1 MSVTLGSVQ
10 PTYLAWVP
18 FFQRMILS
26 DVFVYLD
33 DVEFSKNSAHNRNK
47 LKSSN
52 GAVTLTVPI
61 KYSGNSSCKIN
72 NMPIDNSVP
81 WKKKH
86 WKSIEMNYSK
96 APFFKEFGKI
106 LYKEVYSQ
114 EWEFL
119 GPLNI
124 QIIETVKNYLSIPT
138 ICIASSKLKINLK
151 NNDKLVE
158 MCNVLGANK
167 FLVKPGTNDYHP
179 KEFFKER
186 GIALAYFNYSNN
198 TYSQLYGDFISGLGI
213 IDLVMNCG
221 PTKSKSFLMDSF
233 KILKPNKLDENSEF

>member
-1 MSVTLGSVQ
+1 MSIILGSVQ
-10 PTYLAWVP
+10 PAYLAWVP

-61 KYSGNSSCKIN
+61 KYSGNRFCKIN

-96 APFFKEFGKI
+96 APFFIEFGKI
-106 LYKEVYSQ
+106 LYEEVYSQ

-124 QIIETVKNYLSIPT
+124 QIIETVKNYLLIPT
-138 ICIASSKLKINLK
+138 ICVASSNLKINLK

-158 MCNVLGANK
+158 MCNVLGAKK

-179 KEFFKER
+179 REFFEER
-186 GIALAYFNYSNN
+186 GIVLEYFDYTHNVYP
-198 TYSQLYGDFISGLGI
+198 QLYKDFIPGLSI
-213 IDLVMNCG
+213 IDLVMNYG
-221 PTKSKSFLMDSF
+221 PEESKLYL
-233 KILKPNKLDENSEF
+233 INL